1 MADAIDAG
9 VKGVQATTTD
19 PVLDRPIAPP
29 HVFQLPPSHS
39 PLLVLRKRGEPT
51 VVIARPQK
59 RFFSDRFCG
68 LGGRGLH

>member
-1 MADAIDAG
+1 VADAIYAG
-9 VKGVQATTTD
+9 IKGVQAAATD

-29 HVFQLPPSHS
+29 NVFQLPPSHNPVLS
-39 PLLVLRKRGEPT
+39 LRKRGEPT